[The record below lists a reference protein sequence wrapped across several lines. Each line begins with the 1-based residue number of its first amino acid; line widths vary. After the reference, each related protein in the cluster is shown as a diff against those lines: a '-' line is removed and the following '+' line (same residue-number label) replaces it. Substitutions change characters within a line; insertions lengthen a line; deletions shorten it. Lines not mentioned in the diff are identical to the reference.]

1 MNVENCD
8 QTDGYDTC
16 HSLQMVR
23 VQISCGD
30 VCLTET
36 ATDLKGSLFISN
48 IFGTKN
54 PEHYVDEE
62 DNLTITLR
70 VTGNIMPLCQCD
82 FENVQA
88 NLLTLHLF
96 KVVSRTYNGARKDVC
111 LPEDR
116 NMGKFIQ

>member
-1 MNVENCD
+1 MDVENCEYCD
-8 QTDGYDTC
+8 QADRFDKCYT
-16 HSLQMVR
+16 LQMVR

-70 VTGNIMPLCQCD
+70 VTGNIMPL
-82 FENVQA
+82 
-88 NLLTLHLF
+88 
-96 KVVSRTYNGARKDVC
+96 
-111 LPEDR
+111 
-116 NMGKFIQ
+116 